1 MFVLFGF
8 TAWGLYRANADWL
21 LPFVVYSAF
30 STIMFILF
38 SAYFVFYSV
47 LKDQKTMED
56 IGGLLKHFQ
65 IKYILVMS
73 TMLNNNTSSSNIHF
87 LPIILHVL
95 NILICSFH
103 CWQVLVLMETRK
115 FLQRIQISK
124 KGWNV
129 LYSYL
134 LELLERIFQS
144 DTLSIQTMTVDE
156 REE

>member
-1 MFVLFGF
+1 
-8 TAWGLYRANADWL
+8 
-21 LPFVVYSAF
+21 
-30 STIMFILF
+30 
-38 SAYFVFYSV
+38 
-47 LKDQKTMED
+47 
-56 IGGLLKHFQ
+56 
-65 IKYILVMS
+65 
-73 TMLNNNTSSSNIHF
+73 
-87 LPIILHVL
+87 
-95 NILICSFH
+95 
-103 CWQVLVLMETRK
+103 LVLMETRK

>member
-1 MFVLFGF
+1 
-8 TAWGLYRANADWL
+8 
-21 LPFVVYSAF
+21 
-30 STIMFILF
+30 
-38 SAYFVFYSV
+38 
-47 LKDQKTMED
+47 MED